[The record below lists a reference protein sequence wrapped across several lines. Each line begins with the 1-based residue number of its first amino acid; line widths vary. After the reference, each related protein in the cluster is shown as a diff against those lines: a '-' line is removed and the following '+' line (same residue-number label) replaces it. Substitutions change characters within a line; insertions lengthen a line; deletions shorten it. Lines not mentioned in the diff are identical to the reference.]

1 MDKPRGFDYDRYRRL
16 LAEATDD
23 PKRLALI
30 KLLIE
35 ERARDK
41 LAEQVL
47 HVRLAELGL
56 NSKPKAE

>member
-47 HVRLAELGL
+47 HVRLVELGL